1 MAYDAILFDMDG
13 VLLTGYH
20 TDRAIY
26 RRATATALADFGHDS
41 AGDDPPPA
49 LVDPDSVTDVRSVCD
64 DLGVPAAPLWA
75 YRERAA
81 TTIENESIAAG
92 DRVAPPDADAL
103 DSLAETHELGIV
115 SNNRQG
121 TARFVTDYFEFPMA
135 VVRGRFPTLTEYG
148 NRKPD
153 PTYLEWALDRLDGED
168 VLFVGDRRSDVEA
181 AHRADIDAALL
192 ARSGD
197 PPEGSPEPEHHIESL
212 TELVGL
218 R

>member
-1 MAYDAILFDMDG
+1 M
-13 VLLTGYH
+13 
-20 TDRAIY
+20 
-26 RRATATALADFGHDS
+26 
-41 AGDDPPPA
+41 
-49 LVDPDSVTDVRSVCD
+49 
-64 DLGVPAAPLWA
+64 
-75 YRERAA
+75 
-81 TTIENESIAAG
+81 
-92 DRVAPPDADAL
+92 
-103 DSLAETHELGIV
+103 

-148 NRKPD
+148 TRKPD